1 MSEYQVFV
9 DRQRR
14 AYLQYR
20 AGEKSRQ
27 YVSINNGGIDTVS
40 LNKSEFSELI
50 EYTTQTPQHF
60 AEVYLNSFMEI
71 SRAARAILVA
81 VLGVQTDSQQGAA
94 EAKFSSGAVSLE
106 EICEA
111 LKTTPQ
117 VARKHLRKLI
127 DKPGGR
133 WAWEPEQAEKIRAM
147 LVECLAK

>member
-27 YVSINNGGIDTVS
+27 YVSIQGGGIDTVS
-40 LNKSEFSELI
+40 LNKSEFNELI
-50 EYTTQTPQHF
+50 EYTAQTPQHF
-60 AEVYLNSFMEI
+60 AQIYLNSYMEI

-81 VLGVQTDSQQGAA
+81 VLGMSASSQPDA
-94 EAKFSSGAVSLE
+94 EDLKFSSGAVSLE

-111 LKTTPQ
+111 LKITPQ

-133 WAWEPEQAEKIRAM
+133 WAWEPEQAEKIKQM
-147 LVECLAK
+147 LIECLA

>member
-27 YVSINNGGIDTVS
+27 YVSIQGGGIDTVS
-40 LNKSEFSELI
+40 LNKSEFNELI
-50 EYTTQTPQHF
+50 EYTAQTPQHF
-60 AEVYLNSFMEI
+60 AQIYLNSYMEI

-81 VLGVQTDSQQGAA
+81 VLGMSAGSQPDA
-94 EAKFSSGAVSLE
+94 EGPKFSSGAVSLE

-111 LKTTPQ
+111 LKITPQ

-133 WAWEPEQAEKIRAM
+133 WAWEPEQAEKIKQM
-147 LVECLAK
+147 LIECLA